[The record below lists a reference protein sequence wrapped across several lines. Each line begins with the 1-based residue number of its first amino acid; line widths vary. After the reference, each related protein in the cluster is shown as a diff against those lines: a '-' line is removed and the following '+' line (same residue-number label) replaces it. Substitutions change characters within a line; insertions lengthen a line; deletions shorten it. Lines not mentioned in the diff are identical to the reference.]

1 MDELNSMMP
10 GGGSGGGGGEN
21 SGSNSS
27 KKAVHVKVSPTID
40 MSCRLNLNYSVM
52 GRMRDDCSYVSHMTM
67 VTPYD
72 RVHFMTEPYLSHYLS
87 WYTID

>member
-27 KKAVHVKVSPTID
+27 KKAVHVKVSHYFD
-40 MSCRLNLNYSVM
+40 NNVVSLNALVM
-52 GRMRDDCSYVSHMTM
+52 ETR
-67 VTPYD
+67 
-72 RVHFMTEPYLSHYLS
+72 
-87 WYTID
+87 